1 MRRIMDLAL
10 GGIVAFSLFGCG
22 AHQVGSV
29 QNQQAVRET
38 ATRSN
43 SQESTSALPQTGY
56 SEAVPTT
63 YLQPSSRP
71 GAVER
76 LDYASFDYAGSGNSI
91 TKTAYVYT
99 PYGYDAGDTS
109 TRYDIV
115 YLMHGW
121 GGHAGEYFEM
131 AGIKDLLDNLI
142 ERGNIAPTIFVSAT
156 FYHAGSD
163 GDFGSSVAE
172 LRAFYQDFE
181 NHLMPAV
188 EGAYHTYAATT
199 DAEGLAA
206 SRNHRAFGGFSLG
219 AVTTWMTFCHDYDYI
234 RYFLPM
240 SGSCWYFGGY
250 GNFQTERNVDYIK
263 QLVEEHDLNR
273 RGYLV
278 YEGVGSNDP
287 VREQTLRQMD
297 EMLSRDGSFP
307 PEHLLFYQKHGG
319 GHDFEAVREF
329 MYNALPLFF
338 QDTTA

>member
-1 MRRIMDLAL
+1 MAL
-10 GGIVAFSLFGCG
+10 SLFGCG
-22 AHQVGSV
+22 AHQVGSAHEPQV
-29 QNQQAVRET
+29 ARET
-38 ATRSN
+38 TTRFDN
-43 SQESTSALPQTGY
+43 SQECIATLPQTGY
-56 SEAVPTT
+56 SEAVPTG

-71 GAVER
+71 GTVER
-76 LDYASFDYAGSGNSI
+76 LDYSSLDYAGGGGAI
-91 TKTAYVYT
+91 DKVAYVYT
-99 PYGYDAGDTS
+99 PYGYDAGDANA
-109 TRYDIV
+109 RYDVV

-131 AGIKDLLDNLI
+131 ASIKDLLDNMI
-142 ERGNIAPTIFVSAT
+142 ERGDIAPTIFVSAT

-172 LRAFYQDFE
+172 LRAFHSDFE

-188 EGAYHTYAATT
+188 EGAYRTYAKTT

-206 SRNHRAFGGFSLG
+206 SRDHRAFGGFSLG
-219 AVTTWMTFCHDYDYI
+219 AVTTWMAFCHDCDHI

-250 GNFQTERNVDYIK
+250 GDFQTERNVDLI
-263 QLVEEHDLNR
+263 QRLVAEHDLDR

-278 YEGVGSNDP
+278 WEGVGTADP
-287 VREQTLRQMD
+287 VREQTLMQMD
-297 EMLSRDGSFP
+297 EMLSRDGAFP
-307 PEHLLFYQKHGG
+307 PEHLLFYQKRGG